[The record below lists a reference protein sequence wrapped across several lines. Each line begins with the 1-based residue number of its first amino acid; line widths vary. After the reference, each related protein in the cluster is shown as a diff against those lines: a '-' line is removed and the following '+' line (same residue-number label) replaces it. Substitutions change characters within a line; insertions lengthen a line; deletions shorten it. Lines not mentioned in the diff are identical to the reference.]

1 MQKSETKQKKSRKQ
15 TRAEHAHR
23 IASDPVAHGVQR
35 LYDRSAP
42 LLLAEALLL
51 LIAGIV
57 MMWRP
62 VGLLTILTLVLGGAL
77 ILFGLYRTITG
88 FVASRGYGG
97 GWLDVLFGLINVGV
111 GVLFCAYPLGSMI
124 SLVYVFVILFLFKA
138 LRTLVFAINMA
149 RVRFGHWVFNLVM
162 SVILVGLAI
171 LLLFYPTAG
180 AVALVVYL
188 AITLLMYAFADIYMF
203 FELRRLKRAVVD

>member
-1 MQKSETKQKKSRKQ
+1 MQKNEIKQKKSKKQ
-15 TRAEHAHR
+15 TYVEYVANN
-23 IASDPVAHGVQR
+23 PVAHGVQR

-42 LLLAEALLL
+42 LLLAEALLFV
-51 LIAGIV
+51 IAGIA
-57 MMWRP
+57 MLWRP
-62 VGLLTILTLVLGGAL
+62 VGLLTILTLVLGCAL
-77 ILFGLYRTITG
+77 ILFGLYRTIAG

-97 GWLDVLFGLINVGV
+97 GWLDVLFGLINIGV
-111 GVLFCAYPLGSMI
+111 GVLFCVYPLGSMI
-124 SLVYVFVILFLFKA
+124 SLIYVFVILFLFKA

-162 SVILVGLAI
+162 SVILVGLAV

-180 AVALVVYL
+180 AVALVMYL

-203 FELRRLKRAVVD
+203 FELRRLKKVVVE

>member
-1 MQKSETKQKKSRKQ
+1 MAEKETKQKRTTKQ
-15 TRAEHAHR
+15 TRTEQVVKN
-23 IASDPVAHGVQR
+23 PVAHGVQR

-77 ILFGLYRTITG
+77 ILFGLYRTIAG

-188 AITLLMYAFADIYMF
+188 AIT
-203 FELRRLKRAVVD
+203 

>member
-15 TRAEHAHR
+15 TRAEHTHR

-51 LIAGIV
+51 FCSGVIML
-57 MMWRP
+57 WRP
-62 VGLLTILTLVLGGAL
+62 VELLTILTLVLGVAL

>member
-1 MQKSETKQKKSRKQ
+1 MAEKETKQKRTTKQ
-15 TRAEHAHR
+15 TRTEQVVKN
-23 IASDPVAHGVQR
+23 PVAHGVQR

-77 ILFGLYRTITG
+77 ILFGLYRTIAG

-203 FELRRLKRAVVD
+203 FELRRLKRVVVD

>member
-1 MQKSETKQKKSRKQ
+1 MAEKETKQKRTTKQ
-15 TRAEHAHR
+15 TRTEQVVKN
-23 IASDPVAHGVQR
+23 PVAHGIQR

-51 LIAGIV
+51 FCSGGI
-57 MMWRP
+57 MLWRP
-62 VGLLTILTLVLGGAL
+62 VGLLTVLTLVLGGAL
-77 ILFGLYRTITG
+77 ILFGLYRTIAG

-111 GVLFCAYPLGSMI
+111 GVLFCVYPLGSMI

-203 FELRRLKRAVVD
+203 FELRRLKRVVD

>member
-1 MQKSETKQKKSRKQ
+1 MAEKETKQKRTTKQ
-15 TRAEHAHR
+15 TRTEQVVKN
-23 IASDPVAHGVQR
+23 PVAHGVQR

-77 ILFGLYRTITG
+77 ILFGLYRTIAG
-88 FVASRGYGG
+88 FVASRGFGG

-203 FELRRLKRAVVD
+203 FELRRLKRVVVD